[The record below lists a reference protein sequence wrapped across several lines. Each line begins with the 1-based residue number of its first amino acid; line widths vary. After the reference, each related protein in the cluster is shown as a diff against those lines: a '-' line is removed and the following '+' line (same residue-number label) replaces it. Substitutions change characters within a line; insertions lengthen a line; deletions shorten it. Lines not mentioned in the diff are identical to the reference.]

1 MTPQSLFVTGT
12 DTNVGKTICTA
23 LLALH
28 FIQQGADVGIM
39 KPIASGCEIQN
50 GELINDDARWLRKIT
65 GINDE
70 MELINPVRYVEP
82 LAPLTAARRN
92 QESTTDV
99 LQKCQE
105 AYAELARRHEVVIV
119 EGVGGWMVPLAHHK
133 STFSDCSNLVKA
145 LQLPIVTVSRRVLGT
160 INHSLLTWRAIAP
173 QQMLGWIFCDSAPID
188 PNDIAA
194 ETSPALIA
202 EISGLPVLAQMPFLE
217 NLTQD
222 VLNEAAQKYFLAT
235 SS

>member
-1 MTPQSLFVTGT
+1 MKPQSLFVTGT

-28 FIQQGADVGIM
+28 FMQQGADVAIM

-50 GELINDDARWLRKIT
+50 GTLINEDARWLKEIT
-65 GINDE
+65 GAKDE

-92 QESTTDV
+92 HEDTNGV
-99 LQKCQE
+99 LEKCRR
-105 AYAELARRHEVVIV
+105 AYQELARRHEVVIV
-119 EGVGGWMVPLAHHK
+119 EGVGGWMVPLAHYK
-133 STFSDCSNLVKA
+133 SIFSDCADLVNT

-160 INHSLLTWRAIAP
+160 INHSLLTWRAINS
-173 QQMLGWIFCDSAPID
+173 QQMLGWIFCDSAPINTD
-188 PNDIAA
+188 DVAA

-202 EISGLPVLAQMPFLE
+202 EISELPIIAQVPYLE
-217 NLTQD
+217 DLSKEK
-222 VLNEAAQKYFLAT
+222 LNDAVRKYF
-235 SS
+235 

>member
-1 MTPQSLFVTGT
+1 MKPQSLFVTGT

-28 FIQQGADVGIM
+28 FMQQGADVGIM
-39 KPIASGCEIQN
+39 KPIASGCEIHN
-50 GELINDDARWLRKIT
+50 GELINDDARWLKKIT
-65 GINDE
+65 GANDE
-70 MELINPVRYVEP
+70 MELINPARYMEP

-92 QESTTDV
+92 NESTSDV

-105 AYAELARRHEVVIV
+105 AYAELARRHEIVIV

-133 STFSDCSNLVKA
+133 STFSDCADLVNT

-160 INHSLLTWRAIAP
+160 INHSLLTWRATQE
-173 QQMLGWIFCDSAPID
+173 QQMLGWIFCDSAPVNAGD
-188 PNDIAA
+188 VAA

-202 EISGLPVLAQMPFLE
+202 EISGLPIIAQVPFLE
-217 NLTQD
+217 DLSKGK
-222 VLNEAAQKYFLAT
+222 LNDAVQKYF
-235 SS
+235 

>member
-12 DTNVGKTICTA
+12 DTGVGKTLCTA

-28 FIQQGADVGIM
+28 FMQQGADVGIM

-50 GELINDDARWLRKIT
+50 GELINEDAAWLQEMT
-65 GINDE
+65 GITDQLE
-70 MELINPVRYVEP
+70 WVNPVRYVEP

-92 QESTTDV
+92 NEATNDV
-99 LQKCQE
+99 LEKCQN
-105 AYAELARRHEVVIV
+105 AYAELRRRHEIVIV

-133 STFSDCSNLVKA
+133 STFCDCSDLVNA

-160 INHSLLTWRAIAP
+160 INHSLLTWRATQS
-173 QQMLGWIFCDSAPID
+173 QQTLGWIFCDAAPVNS
-188 PNDIAA
+188 NDVAA

-202 EISGLPVLAQMPFLE
+202 EISGLPILAQVPYIE
-217 NLTQD
+217 NLSRS
-222 VLNEAAQKYFLAT
+222 VLLEVAQKYFGV
-235 SS
+235 